1 MTFSERFTDTEQQ
14 LLATT
19 PLMVGSA
26 MAFAES
32 SGLGTVKELFASAKS
47 YIDALE
53 AYPENE
59 IIQGVLPHLDDRKQA
74 KERTKALR
82 EDAISRLKENGID
95 SQEKMRAMLLQD
107 SETVASVL
115 AQKAS
120 EKEAREY
127 REWAMAIA
135 TSVASAARE
144 GGFLGFGG
152 TRVSEGE
159 KKLFAEIAHALGAD
173 TARLDPDQGRE

>member
-1 MTFSERFTDTEQQ
+1 MSFDERFTQPEQQ

-19 PLMVGSA
+19 PIMVGSA

-32 SGLGTVKELFASAKS
+32 SGLGTVKELFASAKT
-47 YIDALE
+47 YIDGLE
-53 AYPENE
+53 TYPGNE

-74 KERTKALR
+74 KAQIKSLR
-82 EDAISRLKENGID
+82 ENAVARLKENGID
-95 SQEKMRAMLLQD
+95 SPEKIRALLLED
-107 SETVASVL
+107 SESVASLL
-115 AQKAS
+115 AEKAS
-120 EKEAREY
+120 VGEASEY

-135 TSVASAARE
+135 ANVARAARE

-159 KKLFAEIAHALGAD
+159 KKLFGEIADALGAP
-173 TARLDPDQGRE
+173 AQLE